1 MKVAVERKTSEL
13 VAQMQLQAELEHK
26 SVKAKQ
32 DIDDAIHT
40 REALCKAV
48 SEKVWK
54 KKETVQHN
62 TLCAKCHSNCHSPCH
77 LKKTLDK
84 EELENCAA
92 MQPRQTECSVC
103 GHAYDLHYHDN
114 VIFIQESKELISDVG
129 IKQFNEE
136 REVPARSVLGAKL
149 KKEIDEK
156 LKQCKITADDICK
169 ELINKIEHFEKITLG
184 YWRIS

>member
-1 MKVAVERKTSEL
+1 MNVAVERKTSEL
-13 VAQMQLQAELEHK
+13 VAQVQLQAELEHK

-32 DIDDAIHT
+32 DIDDAIKT
-40 REALCKAV
+40 GRTLCKAAAIETAWK
-48 SEKVWK
+48 SENTK
-54 KKETVQHN
+54 THI
-62 TLCAKCHSNCHSPCH
+62 TLCVRCHSNCHSPCH

-84 EELENCAA
+84 EELKNCAA

-114 VIFIQESKELISDVG
+114 VIFIHESKELISDVG

-156 LKQCKITADDICK
+156 LEQCKITTDDICK
-169 ELINKIEHFEKITLG
+169 ELINKVNEFKK
-184 YWRIS
+184 WPQC